1 MNTHL
6 NIIARRAYFFSLNS
20 KKGIADIIESL
31 SRDMSIE
38 QHGIILNMVI
48 NFYQTSQGDF

>member
-1 MNTHL
+1 MNTDL
-6 NIIARRAYFFSLNS
+6 NAIARRAYFFSLNS